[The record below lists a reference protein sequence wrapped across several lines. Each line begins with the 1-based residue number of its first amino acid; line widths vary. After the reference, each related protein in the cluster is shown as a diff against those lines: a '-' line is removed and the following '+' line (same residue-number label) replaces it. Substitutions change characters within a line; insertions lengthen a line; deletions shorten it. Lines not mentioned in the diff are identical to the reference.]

1 MLEKEEY
8 RVLKKISEKHV
19 VMRSELATSF
29 KDFNPNVSKIIERLI
44 EKGYVSTL
52 SFGTTYLVITN
63 SGLKA
68 LNEYE
73 E

>member
-1 MLEKEEY
+1 MLEKDEY
-8 RVLKKISEKHV
+8 KVLKKISEKHV

-29 KDFNPNVSKIIERLI
+29 KDFNPNVMKIIEKLI
-44 EKGYVSTL
+44 EKGYISTL

-68 LNEYE
+68 LSEYE